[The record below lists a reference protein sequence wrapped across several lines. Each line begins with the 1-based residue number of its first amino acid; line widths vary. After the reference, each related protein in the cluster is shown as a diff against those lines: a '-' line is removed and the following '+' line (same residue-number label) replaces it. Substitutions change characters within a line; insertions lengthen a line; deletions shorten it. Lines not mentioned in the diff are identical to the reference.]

1 MAKDE
6 AAVESAMV
14 KRDEVTS
21 PLREAAFAKSTVS
34 PETFQSAVTLNV
46 NKTID
51 DILASDK
58 MIGVPLNAVILEI
71 GMGKCFEPEW
81 KKKYKI
87 K

>member
-1 MAKDE
+1 MAASPYYKSDIT
-6 AAVESAMV
+6 VV
-14 KRDEVTS
+14 FKTS
-21 PLREAAFAKSTVS
+21 NRNNS
-34 PETFQSAVTLNV
+34 
-46 NKTID
+46 KTKIKTYRNRSID

-81 KKKYKI
+81 EKKYKI